1 MKITVFTSNQKR
13 HNYLIQILHDV
24 SSELFVV
31 QESDTIFPGQQPGR
45 YPDGPEFEKYFRH
58 VQEAEEKIFNI
69 SNLVLRKKTH
79 FLTIGKGDLNKI
91 QLDKISPFLKSD
103 LYIVFGSSYIKGD
116 LVKFLIKNEAINIHM
131 GVSPYYRGTDCNFWA
146 LFDEKYDYVGS
157 TIHLLSEGLDSGPML
172 YHALS
177 EAISD
182 PFVYTMS
189 TVKSAF
195 KSLKEKIENNSLKKI
210 KPQNQ
215 SSAGEI
221 RYSRRKEFD
230 GKIINEFFKKK
241 IKVTSRKNLSN
252 FKQPFILKKEDFYN

>member
-1 MKITVFTSNQKR
+1 MKITVFTSNQRR
-13 HNYLIQILHDV
+13 HNYLIQTLHDV
-24 SSELFVV
+24 STELFVI
-31 QESDTIFPGQQPGR
+31 QESDTIFPGSRPGR
-45 YPDGPEFEKYFRH
+45 YPDGPEFEKYFGY
-58 VQEAEEKIFNI
+58 VQEAEKKIFNI
-69 SNLVLRKKTH
+69 SNLVFKKKTH

-91 QLDKISPFLKSD
+91 QLNKISQFLKSD
-103 LYIVFGSSYIKGD
+103 IYIVFGSSYIKGD
-116 LVKFLIKNEAINIHM
+116 LVKFLIKNKAINIHM
-131 GVSPYYRGTDCNFWA
+131 GVSPFYRGTDCNFWA
-146 LFDEKYDYVGS
+146 VFDGKYDYVGS

-182 PFVYTMS
+182 PFIYTMS

-210 KPQNQ
+210 KPLKQ
-215 SSAGEI
+215 SKNKEI

-230 GKIINEFFKKK
+230 AKIISEFFKKK
-241 IKVTSRKNLSN
+241 IKVISQKNLSN